1 MDYPVR
7 YSIEGTPLPV
17 VICYL
22 EAGEAM
28 VTEAGGMSW
37 MTPNMAMTT
46 KMEGGLGKA
55 FGRAFTGESMFL
67 PTYTC
72 QNGEGM
78 IAFASS
84 FPGSILPMQI
94 TPTNSI
100 ICQKRAF
107 LASQKSVQLSA
118 HINRKVGGALFGGEG
133 LILQKLTGN
142 GIAFIEIDGHVVQ
155 YELAP
160 GQSMLVDTGSLAAMS
175 DSVTMDVQSTG
186 GVKNALFGGEGLFN
200 TRVTGPGTIWLQTMP
215 ANKLAAAL
223 GPLFSSK

>member
-1 MDYPVR
+1 MR

-22 EAGEAM
+22 EAGES
-28 VTEAGGMSW
+28 VVCEAGGMSW
-37 MTPNMAMTT
+37 MTPNMSMTT
-46 KMEGGLGKA
+46 KMEGGLGRA
-55 FGRAFTGESMFL
+55 FGRAFSGESMFL

-72 QNGEGM
+72 QSGEGM

-94 TPTNSI
+94 TPGNSI

-107 LASQKSVQLSA
+107 LAAQKSVELSA
-118 HINRKVGGALFGGEG
+118 HVNRKASGTLFGGEG
-133 LILQKLTGN
+133 LILQKLSGN
-142 GIAFIEIDGHVVQ
+142 GLAFVEIDGHVIK
-155 YELAP
+155 YDLAP
-160 GQSMLVDTGSLAAMS
+160 GQTMLVDTGSLAVMS
-175 DSVTMDVQSTG
+175 ESVTMDVQSTG

-200 TRVTGPGTIWLQTMP
+200 TRVTGPGSIWLQTMP
-215 ANKLAAAL
+215 ANKLAAVL